1 MKKKILIS
9 LCENHYIRNYLDT
22 TAFDLINDKYELYFI
37 ADQRILDDQ
46 KEKIKK
52 IKNFKGFF
60 FYEDRKIIEYNKLN
74 IRASYINEKRSSSF
88 KMLNRGVYN
97 QNRLFWERES
107 LINTFYF
114 FPKRIF
120 KKIFKYLE
128 YYYYRF
134 FGNEKKLTQKFINN
148 FKINSFIQKI
158 VNEINPN
165 LIIYP
170 SQGNKIMNL
179 ELVLISK
186 KKNIKT
192 FKICD
197 NWDNPSSRSFI
208 QPEADYIGVWGKQSL
223 HHARDINFFK
233 PENIFVLG
241 SARFENY
248 TTDENKDKSMFDF
261 KYILLLENFINHKI
275 EDVIK
280 KLDEIIL
287 NNKKFHGTKLIYRPH
302 PNGNDYNF
310 IDVKKF
316 KNVIVDPQVENNYNK
331 LNRELVTDL
340 RYYPSLL
347 NNAEMIV
354 AAPTSMIIES
364 MIFYK
369 KTIVLG
375 YDGYGFFN
383 FKNFL
388 KYNVHLS
395 NIEKF
400 PIIKINKNI
409 KDLGKQMDEL
419 SETTIDNKIFEQV
432 DNHRNYYLSDK
443 KKYNKELLDAVNLI
457 LHQ

>member
-1 MKKKILIS
+1 
-9 LCENHYIRNYLDT
+9 
-22 TAFDLINDKYELYFI
+22 
-37 ADQRILDDQ
+37 
-46 KEKIKK
+46 
-52 IKNFKGFF
+52 
-60 FYEDRKIIEYNKLN
+60 
-74 IRASYINEKRSSSF
+74 
-88 KMLNRGVYN
+88 
-97 QNRLFWERES
+97 
-107 LINTFYF
+107 
-114 FPKRIF
+114 
-120 KKIFKYLE
+120 
-128 YYYYRF
+128 
-134 FGNEKKLTQKFINN
+134 
-148 FKINSFIQKI
+148 
-158 VNEINPN
+158 
-165 LIIYP
+165 
-170 SQGNKIMNL
+170 
-179 ELVLISK
+179 
-186 KKNIKT
+186 
-192 FKICD
+192 
-197 NWDNPSSRSFI
+197 
-208 QPEADYIGVWGKQSL
+208 
-223 HHARDINFFK
+223 
-233 PENIFVLG
+233 
-241 SARFENY
+241 
-248 TTDENKDKSMFDF
+248 MFDF

-331 LNRELVTDL
+331 LNRELVADL